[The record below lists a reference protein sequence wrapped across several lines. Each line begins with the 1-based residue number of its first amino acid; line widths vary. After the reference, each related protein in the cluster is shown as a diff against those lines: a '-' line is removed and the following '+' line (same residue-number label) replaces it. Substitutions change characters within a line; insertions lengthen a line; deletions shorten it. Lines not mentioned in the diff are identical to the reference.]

1 MSDSH
6 AKFDGSI
13 PENYDRILGPFL
25 FEHYAKDI
33 AARLPSGDATR
44 ILETACGTGIATQYA
59 REALG
64 PDATIVATDLNP
76 PMLDVANA
84 KRGFLPGVTFQ
95 EANAQALPFS
105 DNEFDAVLCQF
116 GMMFLPDKPLGMA
129 EALRVLK
136 PGGTFAFNVWDD
148 FEANPAMVT
157 AHETVGRFF
166 DEEPPQFFTVPFGW
180 NDKAVIGGML
190 SDAGFENIE
199 MEDIDHLGYAETS
212 AELAFGCINANP
224 TLHEVQERATAS
236 PEAVVAA
243 LATELNDRFG
253 EDPLR
258 IPMRAIVITATKPG

>member
-166 DEEPPQFFTVPFGW
+166 DEEPPQFFTVPF
-180 NDKAVIGGML
+180 V
-190 SDAGFENIE
+190 
-199 MEDIDHLGYAETS
+199 
-212 AELAFGCINANP
+212 AFGCINANP